1 MCAPDFAQTYQTKQV
16 QMEVLDLIECF
27 TGVLDGCTLANLTDL
42 SPLINPLFEEVV
54 KLVDI
59 YHNYSVIVSAV
70 FQIFCVTAKRISCA
84 LNEVCS
90 AFNFSLKNQFLFF
103 YINILLYCSIMS

>member
-1 MCAPDFAQTYQTKQV
+1 MCAPNFAQTYQTKQV

-59 YHNYSVIVSAV
+59 YHNYSNIVSAV

-90 AFNFSLKNQFLFF
+90 AFIFYFSLISNFF
-103 YINILLYCSIMS
+103 YIFL